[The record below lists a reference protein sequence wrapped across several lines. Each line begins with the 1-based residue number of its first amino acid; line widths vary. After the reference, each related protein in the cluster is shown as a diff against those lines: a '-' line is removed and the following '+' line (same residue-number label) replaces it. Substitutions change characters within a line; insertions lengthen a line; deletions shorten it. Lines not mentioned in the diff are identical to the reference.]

1 MENVSTDITE
11 IISFLS
17 EFSIEADDNPN
28 LTAVK
33 EIEDIS
39 LPLAHAIQYEYA
51 LLTPKGEQ
59 ALRETYTFLVETAEN
74 LHLDDLVDILYVEE
88 PITPRKMTITINN
101 NGTFE

>member
-28 LTAVK
+28 LTDVK

-39 LPLAHAIQYEYA
+39 LPLAHAIKYEYA

-59 ALRETYTFLVETAEN
+59 ALRETYAFLVETAEK